1 MNTRRPAGPP
11 PGRRQPTRQHGAA
24 PRPSGAATG
33 GARRPDGDPTRS
45 TRSARSNGA
54 SRSRSGADAGFGDA
68 KRWLPAI
75 AAGSVLLV
83 VVAAGLSGRSEGDA
97 GEAPSSTPASAITA
111 PIAGDTTI
119 VTAPSIGTD
128 STAAP
133 IVKTSFAQTLAKGS
147 AGDDVTQL
155 QTRLAELGFVP
166 GTVDG
171 QFGSLTQQA
180 VWAYKKLVGGAT
192 WEELDASDSKTAVS
206 NELWQQM
213 QDPIAISPRRP
224 QGAGTTHVEIY
235 LPLQVLAVFTD
246 DRPVFIA
253 HISSGELTPE
263 GIPATFC
270 ETVTLD
276 TDENG
281 APLDPPVKKDVCAEA
296 KTPGG
301 IFQFT
306 RRYEGKRVG
315 PLGGMLNP
323 VYFNYG
329 IAVHGAENV
338 PTAPVSHGCVRI
350 HNKLS
355 EVFPTLVARR
365 DKVFVWGHDGKE
377 PEYYTRAESLP
388 SFNRPDPNATTTTS
402 TTTTVAVAPPT
413 TEKPAPTTTKP
424 ATTTTTKPAPTTT
437 AAPATTAAPTTT
449 APPATVPP
457 TVAP

>member
-1 MNTRRPAGPP
+1 M
-11 PGRRQPTRQHGAA
+11 
-24 PRPSGAATG
+24 
-33 GARRPDGDPTRS
+33 
-45 TRSARSNGA
+45 
-54 SRSRSGADAGFGDA
+54 
-68 KRWLPAI
+68 PAI

-83 VVAAGLSGRSEGDA
+83 VVAAGLSGRSEGDT
-97 GEAPSSTPASAITA
+97 GEPSSGSSNSSVTA
-111 PIAGDTTI
+111 PFAGDTTI
-119 VTAPSIGTD
+119 ATSPSIGTD
-128 STAAP
+128 TTDPLATP
-133 IVKTSFAQTLAKGS
+133 VVKTTFAQTLAKGA

-155 QTRLAELGFVP
+155 QTRLTELGFAP

-192 WEELDASDSKTAVS
+192 WQELDSSDSKTAVS
-206 NELWQQM
+206 NDLWQQM
-213 QDPIAISPRRP
+213 QDPISIAPRRP
-224 QGAGTTHVEIY
+224 QGIGSTHVEIY

-253 HISSGELTPE
+253 HISSGDLTEE
-263 GIPATFC
+263 GIPAEFC

-276 TDENG
+276 TDANG
-281 APLDPPVKKDVCAEA
+281 APLDPPVEKAICADS

-301 IFQFT
+301 IFRFT

-338 PTAPVSHGCVRI
+338 PTEPVSHGCVRI

-355 EVFPTLVARR
+355 EVFPSLVARG

-377 PEYYTRAESLP
+377 PEYYTKAESLP

-402 TTTTVAVAPPT
+402 TTTTVAAAPPT
-413 TEKPAPTTTKP
+413 TEKPTATTVKP

-437 AAPATTAAPTTT
+437 AAPATTATPATTLPPT
-449 APPATVPP
+449 TVPP
-457 TVAP
+457 TPAP

>member
-1 MNTRRPAGPP
+1 
-11 PGRRQPTRQHGAA
+11 
-24 PRPSGAATG
+24 
-33 GARRPDGDPTRS
+33 
-45 TRSARSNGA
+45 
-54 SRSRSGADAGFGDA
+54 
-68 KRWLPAI
+68 LPAI

-83 VVAAGLSGRSEGDA
+83 VVAAGLSGRSEGDT
-97 GEAPSSTPASAITA
+97 GETQVTTGITA
-111 PIAGDTTI
+111 ALAGDAAG
-119 VTAPSIGTD
+119 TAPPSAPTSGTD
-128 STAAP
+128 TTVSSV
-133 IVKTSFAQTLAKGS
+133 IKTSFAQTLAKGS

-155 QTRLAELGFVP
+155 QTRLTELGFAP

-192 WEELDASDSKTAVS
+192 WQELDSSDNKTAVT
-206 NELWQQM
+206 NDLWQQM
-213 QDPIAISPRRP
+213 QDAAPIAPRRP
-224 QGAGTTHVEIY
+224 QGAGTSHVEIY

-246 DRPVFIA
+246 DRAVFIA
-253 HISSGELTPE
+253 HISSGGLTDE
-263 GIPATFC
+263 GIPAEFC

-276 TDENG
+276 TDANG
-281 APLDPPVKKDVCAEA
+281 EPLDPPVEKAICADS

-301 IFQFT
+301 IFRFT

-338 PTAPVSHGCVRI
+338 PTEPVSHGCVRI

-355 EVFPTLVARR
+355 EVFPTLVARG

-377 PEYYTRAESLP
+377 PEYYTRSESLP

-402 TTTTVAVAPPT
+402 TTTTVAAETPT
-413 TEKPAPTTTKP
+413 TEKQNAPTTTKP
-424 ATTTTTKPAPTTT
+424 VTTTTAKPVPTTTVAPTTT
-437 AAPATTAAPTTT
+437 AAPVTTAA
-449 APPATVPP
+449 ATVPT
-457 TVAP
+457 TVVP

>member
-1 MNTRRPAGPP
+1 MRRPAGDA
-11 PGRRQPTRQHGAA
+11 TR
-24 PRPSGAATG
+24 
-33 GARRPDGDPTRS
+33 PTRS
-45 TRSARSNGA
+45 TRSTGA
-54 SRSRSGADAGFGDA
+54 SRARSGADAGFGDA

-97 GEAPSSTPASAITA
+97 GEPPISTPGSAVTA
-111 PIAGDTTI
+111 PVAGDTTI
-119 VTAPSIGTD
+119 VTSPSIGTD
-128 STAAP
+128 TTATP
-133 IVKTSFAQTLAKGS
+133 IVKTTFAQTLAKGA
-147 AGDDVTQL
+147 AGDDVKQL
-155 QTRLAELGFVP
+155 QTRLTELGFAP
-166 GTVDG
+166 GTIDG

-180 VWAYKKLVGGAT
+180 VWAYKKLVGGTT
-192 WEELDASDSKTAVS
+192 WQELDNSDSKTAVS
-206 NELWQQM
+206 NDLWQQM

-224 QGAGTTHVEIY
+224 QGVGSTHVEIY

-253 HISSGELTPE
+253 HISSGDLTDE

-276 TDENG
+276 TDEYG
-281 APLDPPVKKDVCAEA
+281 EPLDPPVEKAVCAEA

-301 IFQFT
+301 IFRFT

-338 PTAPVSHGCVRI
+338 PTEPVSHGCVRI

-355 EVFPTLVARR
+355 EVFPTLVARG

-377 PEYYTRAESLP
+377 PEYYTKAESLP
-388 SFNRPDPNATTTTS
+388 SFNRPDPSATTTTS
-402 TTTTVAVAPPT
+402 TTTTTTVAAAAPT
-413 TEKPAPTTTKP
+413 TVKPATTTTKP

-449 APPATVPP
+449 APPPTVPP
-457 TVAP
+457 TAAP

>member
-1 MNTRRPAGPP
+1 VNTRRPAGPP

-33 GARRPDGDPTRS
+33 GARRPDGDPTRPTRS
-45 TRSARSNGA
+45 TRSTRSTGA
-54 SRSRSGADAGFGDA
+54 SRSLSGADAGFGDA

-97 GEAPSSTPASAITA
+97 GEPPSSTPASAITA
-111 PIAGDTTI
+111 PLAGDTTI

-128 STAAP
+128 TTAVP

-147 AGDDVTQL
+147 FGDDVTQL
-155 QTRLAELGFVP
+155 QARLTELGFVP

-213 QDPIAISPRRP
+213 QEPIAISPRRP
-224 QGAGTTHVEIY
+224 QGIGSTHVEIY

-253 HISSGELTPE
+253 HISSGELTDE
-263 GIPATFC
+263 GLPAEFC
-270 ETVTLD
+270 ETVKLD
-276 TDENG
+276 TDANG
-281 APLDPPVKKDVCAEA
+281 EPLDPPVEKAICADS

-301 IFQFT
+301 IFGFT

-329 IAVHGAENV
+329 IAIHGAENV
-338 PTAPVSHGCVRI
+338 PTAPASHGCVRI

-402 TTTTVAVAPPT
+402 TTTTTTTVAGAPPT

-424 ATTTTTKPAPTTT
+424 TPTTT
-437 AAPATTAAPTTT
+437 VAPATTAAPTTT

-457 TVAP
+457 TAAP